1 MLIARK
7 TRVLRG
13 RLSAGT
19 LPTSTHRRVYQNAA
33 PAPGPDWSGTIA
45 RNKHTAPPDEVPE
58 EESRRAVK
66 RREQRAAGDESARM
80 AAALM
85 KAAAATLA
93 KLELDEDL
101 RAAVDRARQVTAHV
115 ARRRAERTLA
125 GELRRAGGLAEL
137 GQRLANVE
145 QTGAAEPRL
154 FHLAEQWR
162 ARLLEE
168 GIAAA
173 AELPRGAADPLPRL
187 LSDAQRERATGKPPG
202 AARALFRHVMAVLKA
217 DAAASVDEA

>member
-7 TRVLRG
+7 TRVLQG
-13 RLSAGT
+13 RLSAGYAAGLNWSKS
-19 LPTSTHRRVYQNAA
+19 LPNCLARARA
-33 PAPGPDWSGTIA
+33 DWSGSIA
-45 RNKHTAPPDEVPE
+45 RNKHTAPPDEAPE

-85 KAAAATLA
+85 KAAAATLT

-137 GQRLANVE
+137 RARLANVE

-154 FHLAEQWR
+154 FHLAEEWR

-168 GIAAA
+168 GIEAA
-173 AELPRGAADPLPRL
+173 AELPGGAADPLPRL

-217 DAAASVDEA
+217 DAAASVDDA